1 MRAKDVVYWARC
13 LIGAICGAVFGV
25 LNLSE
30 ALGLAA
36 AAIAIPVVYAIT
48 TIVGQRYAEAKKAD
62 FNVKTEGVFSFIIL
76 WLFFWTLLM
85 NLLYPQF

>member
-13 LIGAICGAVFGV
+13 LIGAICGSIFGF

-36 AAIAIPVVYAIT
+36 AALAIPTVYVLT
-48 TIVGQRYAEAKKAD
+48 TVLGERYARAKGEN
-62 FNVKTEGVFSFIIL
+62 FNVKTEGVFSFVVL
-76 WLFFWTLLM
+76 WLFFWTLSM
-85 NLLYPQF
+85 NLFYPPF